1 MRISHKARFTT
12 LVGAAALVVASLAA
26 IPAHAAAVGPLCDG
40 KVPVQ
45 TCQGTTSDG
54 APYYMMV
61 PANFNG
67 MVALYSHGYRYNIDI
82 PAGLLPSA
90 PTGYKVTN
98 TPEPVPGG
106 NSAIANYFLGNG
118 MAIMGS
124 GFARQGWNLDSAIA
138 TNAELIDTFK
148 KKFTTT
154 TKVVAWGSS
163 LGGIITQS
171 LAEKYPTLVNAVAPM
186 CMADN
191 ISAELTMAGDFLWGI
206 KTFFDPTIKG
216 GNYSAGAAG
225 NAEAIGDI
233 VKVLTVMVKLQG
245 GIAAPVAADS
255 WPSTSSAT
263 GKALGAAGIPA
274 RSALLLVGLMSGIPT
289 QSAHFDSVSGP
300 EGALKLSFPLAVSP
314 ALAVLENGANSA
326 ILGILATQDVELQA
340 GGSVFD
346 NSATDYSAR
355 VADSAVIFNA
365 ALSGNTAITAM
376 LGALSPLNPGAP
388 RAKATAVAKM
398 GALAATT
405 GKINVPTILM
415 TGVADPITPAGASQ
429 RIIDKYVEQY
439 AAEKAAAQEALSKS
453 GSYTAPTKKLLAIW
467 SVTPK
472 SWTKFDA
479 AGSPVTS
486 AAAAPGTNHCNFTT
500 ENYLTVAKLMVESA
514 TTGKITWDAASMS
527 AVRKSKG
534 LLVDN
539 NFRAPLLKYYGE

>member
-1 MRISHKARFTT
+1 MRISHKSRFTT

-26 IPAHAAAVGPLCDG
+26 VPAHAAAVGPICDV

-54 APYYMMV
+54 APYVMMV

-82 PAGLLPSA
+82 PAGIPVVG
-90 PTGYKVTN
+90 GYKVTN

-106 NSAIANYFLGNG
+106 NPTVANYFLSQG

-191 ISAELTMAGDFLWGI
+191 ISAELTTAGDFLWGL

-225 NAEAIGDI
+225 NAEALGDI
-233 VKVLTVMVKLQG
+233 VKVLTVMSKLQAG
-245 GIAAPVAADS
+245 VSAGAWPDS
-255 WPSTSSAT
+255 SSAT
-263 GKALGAAGIPA
+263 GKALAAAGVPS
-274 RSALLLVGLMSGIPT
+274 RSALLLVGLMSGLPT
-289 QSAHFDSVSGP
+289 QSAHFDSISGP
-300 EGALKLSFPLAVSP
+300 EGALKLTFPLAVSP
-314 ALAVLENGANSA
+314 ALAVLENGANAA
-326 ILGILATQDVELQA
+326 ILAILATQDVELQA

-355 VADSAVIFNA
+355 VADSSVIYNP

-376 LGALSPLNPGAP
+376 LGALSPANPGAP
-388 RAKATAVAKM
+388 RAKATAKLS
-398 GALAATT
+398 ALYATT
-405 GKINVPTILM
+405 GKINVPTIMM
-415 TGVADPITPAGASQ
+415 TGVADPITPAGATQ
-429 RIIDKYVEQY
+429 RIVDKYLDQY
-439 AAEKAAAQEALSKS
+439 AAEKEAAQKA
-453 GSYTAPTKKLLAIW
+453 SYGTTSYQTPKKQLLAIW

-479 AGSPVTS
+479 AGSPITTT
-486 AAAAPGTNHCNFTT
+486 AAAPGTNHCNFTT
-500 ENYLTVAKLMVESA
+500 ANYLTVAKLLVDS
-514 TTGKITWDAASMS
+514 GKSGTLTWNAAAMT

-534 LLVDN
+534 LLVDPE
-539 NFRAPLLKYYGE
+539 FRAPLLKFYGE